1 MRLLVNGEPRELA
14 EASTVL
20 GLLAALDLDARR
32 LGVELNREIVPKSA
46 YGMTR
51 LRDGDA
57 VEIVHFVGG
66 G

>member
-14 EASTVL
+14 EASTVS
-20 GLLAALDLDARR
+20 GLLSALDLDGRR

-46 YGMTR
+46 YGATR
-51 LRDGDA
+51 LADGDA